1 MVMSIHKQLV
11 GASILLG
18 AVAFTYPAHSANF
31 DGYRQASNQELDS
44 MRGGFELPI
53 DGQQILLSLGIERVT
68 FINGELAV
76 VTPVSN
82 LNFQLIQNGPGNS
95 FSPPSSVSLPP
106 ETLTLIQNSLDN
118 QTIRN
123 LTLINATL
131 GFKDMVRSQTVSTA
145 LTESRL
151 NSQP

>member
-1 MVMSIHKQLV
+1 MTIYKQLV

-18 AVAFTYPAHSANF
+18 AVTFTYPAHSANF
-31 DGYRQASNQELDS
+31 DGYRQASNQELDL

-53 DGQQILLSLGIERVT
+53 DGKQIVLSLGIERVT
-68 FINGELAV
+68 FINGELAA

-95 FSPPSSVSLPP
+95 FSPPSSASLPP
-106 ETLTLIQNSLDN
+106 ETITLIQNSLDN

-131 GFKDMVRSQTVSTA
+131 GFKDMVRSMTVSSA